1 MALTHLIDL
10 PAAAIVVGGTM
21 LSTLMRAGWGDVV
34 ITAKAVGNL
43 PRHHFSSREMRA
55 RLATQVQEIRQDGLL
70 RAHSNHSGDEEFDEV
85 TDALL
90 EQRKLSALVE
100 GHAIYK
106 ARRQAATEVAV
117 RTLAQAAELAPAFG
131 LVGTLVSLSQLP
143 SGGLEQGQ
151 LMGAISM
158 AVLTTL
164 YGLLTANLVFAPLSR
179 MVERAAEQ
187 EERDRQEVLDWL
199 AGQIA
204 PVIPA
209 PSHEPGRHEPGRAA
223 A

>member
-1 MALTHLIDL
+1 M
-10 PAAAIVVGGTM
+10 
-21 LSTLMRAGWGDVV
+21 
-34 ITAKAVGNL
+34 
-43 PRHHFSSREMRA
+43 
-55 RLATQVQEIRQDGLL
+55 
-70 RAHSNHSGDEEFDEV
+70 
-85 TDALL
+85 
-90 EQRKLSALVE
+90 
-100 GHAIYK
+100 
-106 ARRQAATEVAV
+106 

-179 MVERAAEQ
+179 MVARAAEQ

-199 AGQIA
+199 AEQVA
-204 PVIPA
+204 PAIPVA
-209 PSHEPGRHEPGRAA
+209 AHAAGRPAGHDAGRAA